1 MEAFLAIIIPVF
13 IIASALMLINN
24 IVDYERIDTYEWNS

>member
-1 MEAFLAIIIPVF
+1 MEVFLAIIIPVF
-13 IIASALMLINN
+13 IIASALMSINN